1 MDIDADI
8 EAWPDGDWARLC
20 DQSAHAVA
28 TVEPALAHPNLTV
41 SLLFTTDAE
50 VHALNREWRSR
61 DKPTNVLS
69 FPMLARDSLLALA
82 PVGPPE
88 MLGDIALAHETCARE
103 AAEKGISLADHTAHL
118 IIHGLLHLAG
128 HDHVGNDDEAE
139 AMEKM
144 EIDALA
150 QMGIGDPYGTATFRS
165 ALQGHARHR

>member
-1 MDIDADI
+1 
-8 EAWPDGDWARLC
+8 
-20 DQSAHAVA
+20 
-28 TVEPALAHPNLTV
+28 
-41 SLLFTTDAE
+41 
-50 VHALNREWRSR
+50 
-61 DKPTNVLS
+61 
-69 FPMLARDSLLALA
+69 MLARDSLLALA
-82 PVGPPE
+82 PDGPPE

-150 QMGIGDPYGTATFRS
+150 QMGIGDPYGDRNI
-165 ALQGHARHR
+165 